1 MQTKPLNLGI
11 LSTANIA
18 KQFADGVRGSPS
30 VKICAVASRSAAPAQ
45 AFAKAHKIPVHYA
58 SYEQLLSDPNIEAV
72 YIPLPNHMHAQWAI
86 KAMQAGK
93 HVLCEKPLCLG
104 LKEAQAMFKA
114 AEQHGVVLLEAYP
127 YWFQPQTFALVDLL
141 AEKAIGDIIGMQ
153 ANFSFSLLRH
163 AGNIR
168 TSQEAGGG
176 ALLDVG
182 SYCVSLSRLVM
193 GQAPLRVSATPVWTA
208 GGAAQGVDIAMLAQL
223 EFSGGRTAQISCGMN
238 RTFERK
244 ATILGSAGSIETD
257 YLNHTTAQDTPLQL
271 WRGVVNDGPAE
282 VIATAI
288 GDGFRFTAEAFADA
302 VRRNDHGAVNR
313 ARDASLDI
321 ARTLEA
327 IAVAARS
334 GKEVVLG

>member
-1 MQTKPLNLGI
+1 MQTKPFKLGI

-18 KQFADGVRGSPS
+18 KQFADGLRQSQS
-30 VKICAVASRSAAPAQ
+30 VTISAVASRSAAPAQ
-45 AFAKAHKIPVHYA
+45 AFAKAHQIATHYA
-58 SYEQLLSDPNIEAV
+58 SYEQLLADSSIEAV

-104 LKEAQAMFKA
+104 LKEAKAMFSA
-114 AEQHGVVLLEAYP
+114 ADQHGVMLLEAYP

-168 TSQEAGGG
+168 TSQAAGGG

-182 SYCVSLSRLVM
+182 SYCVSLTRLVM
-193 GQAPLRVSATPVWTA
+193 GQAPLRVSATPVWTV
-208 GGAAQGVDIAMLAQL
+208 GGVALGVDIAMLATL
-223 EFSGGRTAQISCGMN
+223 EFAGGRTAQISCAMN
-238 RTFERK
+238 RAFERK
-244 ATILGSAGSIETD
+244 ATIMGSAGTIETH
-257 YLNHTTAQDTPLQL
+257 YLNHTSAQDAPLRL
-271 WRGVVNDGPAE
+271 WRGVVNDGPAG
-282 VIATAI
+282 VIPTAT
-288 GDGFRFTAEAFADA
+288 GDGFRYTAEAFAGA
-302 VRRNDHGAVNR
+302 VRSGNHAAINR

-327 IAVAARS
+327 IASSARS
-334 GKEVVLG
+334 GKAVVV